1 MRDETGCSDELLC
14 GLVDDELDVNEKRMA
29 ALHASVCPR
38 CAQSLGQLFAARAVL
53 SLPAPEKVTLPRAFW
68 RHVRERLDNV
78 DGLIRATE
86 VVPRRRPLV
95 ARWVPVAGLAVVAL
109 AFGARAFFAQP
120 PEIPTQLS
128 RYHLQASYMPG
139 DPGLHQAVGYGV
151 RNTWRPVSRSLID
164 MNGVMVL
171 QTIYSVGG
179 LPVSVFR
186 VPEGS
191 FDTRHL
197 APERLGNQTVYLAAS
212 NRSTMVAIPNEGAW
226 DIVVT
231 RSPLD
236 ETMAMARSYP
246 RSWPVE

>member
-1 MRDETGCSDELLC
+1 MRDESSCSDELLC
-14 GLVDDELDVNEKRMA
+14 GLVDDELDASEKRMA

-38 CAQSLGQLFAARAVL
+38 CAQSLGQLFATRAVL
-53 SLPAPEKVTLPRAFW
+53 SLPAPGKVAVPRAFW
-68 RHVRERLDNV
+68 RNVRERLDNV
-78 DGLIRATE
+78 DGIIRATE
-86 VVPRRRPLV
+86 VMPRRRPLV
-95 ARWVPVAGLAVVAL
+95 ARWVPIAGLAVVAL
-109 AFGARAFFAQP
+109 AFGARAFLVQP
-120 PEIPTQLS
+120 PGIPTQLS

-151 RNTWRPVSRSLID
+151 HNTWRPVSRSLIN
-164 MNGVMVL
+164 MNGAMVL

-197 APERLGNQTVYLAAS
+197 APERLGNQTVYLAVS
-212 NRSTMVAIPNEGAW
+212 NHSTMVAIPNEGAW

-246 RSWPVE
+246 RAWPVE